1 MKNINL
7 KFLLKPLVGF
17 SRKFYQKY
25 FSDVGYITR
34 EINFF
39 INRIIFINEIRA
51 RKKLKSN
58 FKLTSHDL
66 EILKNL
72 KEYI

>member
-7 KFLLKPLVGF
+7 KFLLRPLVGF

-25 FSDVGYITR
+25 FSEVGYITR

-39 INRIIFINEIRA
+39 INRII
-51 RKKLKSN
+51 L
-58 FKLTSHDL
+58 
-66 EILKNL
+66 
-72 KEYI
+72 Y